1 MSARP
6 IHHGFL
12 ACVLTACS
20 AGAPQKPSV
29 AVLPRDWLADIRAQ
43 AAQADSAVQVVPLL
57 DPGVADLRQQA
68 QALESQGQ
76 LAQAVERWEQAI
88 HLLPNDPELWQS
100 LAETRIA
107 QQRWREAEQ
116 AARQSYS
123 LGPQVGNLCA
133 RNWLTVQAARTESA
147 DAVGAAAARAALAA
161 CVVPEVT
168 RW

>member
-57 DPGVADLRQQA
+57 DPGVADLRQQT
-68 QALESQGQ
+68 QTLESQGQ

-116 AARQSYS
+116 AARLAGTQQRQQVLDPQEISERLRR
-123 LGPQVGNLCA
+123 LGVDP
-133 RNWLTVQAARTESA
+133 
-147 DAVGAAAARAALAA
+147 DALD
-161 CVVPEVT
+161 E
-168 RW
+168 